1 PAEITKISYVVHGNP
16 SERELHPWVKNT
28 AYLITTEL
36 FEPLGM
42 TTAGFGAPGNAS
54 DVNEPHG
61 HRDASGA
68 RVASKGD
75 NPPQVGPEG
84 TVHASLH
91 DWAKLI
97 RLHLNGSEGSLSLS
111 PTWFARLHTQY
122 PPNQYYQARYGWG
135 WIMYD
140 DLGGVALA
148 HDGSNGLWHCSCL
161 L

>member
-1 PAEITKISYVVHGNP
+1 
-16 SERELHPWVKNT
+16 
-28 AYLITTEL
+28 
-36 FEPLGM
+36 M

-75 NPPQVGPEG
+75 NPPALGPAG

-161 L
+161 LLPHRDVAFLAVSSIGGDTNGKGDKACWKVIQKLRERQF